1 MNSKRGSS
9 FGILLFCMAAI
20 VIFGENIL
28 LDKKESGRDTVVQG
42 MQQEDEIYAIEN
54 EKLLIYD
61 TLAMEDIFTKEYAL
75 IQKDTCDEES
85 LETEEV
91 VVSQL
96 SMKELEDM
104 KEQERLEE
112 QKVREEEAI
121 EAIGRATVQMNVSA
135 NEAILMNATT
145 KEVLYSKGG
154 LDTIQ
159 PASTAKLLTAIV
171 AVELSEEGEEFVVGS
186 EIDLMAP
193 DSSRAYLVKGQVLSL
208 ENILDALLLP
218 SGNDAAYV
226 IAANLGRKIA
236 GDDSLKRKAAVE
248 VFVDKMNEMAHE
260 IGVVNSNFVTPDGY
274 DADGQYTTAYDLG
287 LVASKALEYDEILNS
302 VKKEKAR
309 NILLSGHDVTWYNS
323 NKLVKQGSGYYYKY
337 AIGLK
342 TGTSGEAGRCLISAA
357 KNGEKLYV
365 SVVMN
370 ASYEGRWQD
379 SIDLLD
385 YAIRN

>member
-1 MNSKRGSS
+1 
-9 FGILLFCMAAI
+9 
-20 VIFGENIL
+20 
-28 LDKKESGRDTVVQG
+28 
-42 MQQEDEIYAIEN
+42 
-54 EKLLIYD
+54 
-61 TLAMEDIFTKEYAL
+61 
-75 IQKDTCDEES
+75 
-85 LETEEV
+85 
-91 VVSQL
+91 
-96 SMKELEDM
+96 M

-121 EAIGRATVQMNVSA
+121 EAIGRAAVQMNVSA

-145 KEVLYSKGG
+145 KEVLFSKGG

-171 AVELSEEGEEFVVGS
+171 AVELSEDGEEFVVGS
-186 EIDLMAP
+186 EIDLIAP

-208 ENILDALLLP
+208 ENILDALLIP

-236 GDDSLKRKAAVE
+236 GDDSLKRKAAVG

-287 LVASKALEYDEILNS
+287 LVAIKALEYDEILNS

-342 TGTSGEAGRCLISAA
+342 TGTSGEAGRCLVSAA

-365 SVVMN
+365 SVVMD